1 MDAFSKPDLVAN
13 YAART
18 EKMVPGL
25 RDLHTMAAIL
35 LAERVPVDAHILVL
49 GAGGG
54 MEIKALAQAHAS
66 WRFTGVDPS
75 EQMLGLAKQTLG
87 PLASHVI
94 FHQGYIDS
102 VEKAGF
108 DAATCF
114 LTLHFLAL
122 TERLKTLQALFC
134 RLKPGAPLVVAHH
147 SLPGSASDKD
157 RWLDRNVAFAK
168 ASGLA
173 MPPGGVRQN
182 PSSDLPILSAAQ
194 DTALLREAGF
204 VDVDVFYAG
213 FTFRGWVGYKP
224 VA

>member
-1 MDAFSKPDLVAN
+1 MEAFSKPELVAN

-25 RDLHTMAAIL
+25 RDLHMMAAVL
-35 LAERVPVDAHILVL
+35 LAERVPADAQILVL

-54 MEIKALAQAHAS
+54 LEIRAFSQLYPG
-66 WRFTGVDPS
+66 WRFDGVDPS
-75 EQMLGLAKQTLG
+75 AQMLDLAQQTLG
-87 PLASHVI
+87 PLASHVT
-94 FHQGYIDS
+94 FRQGYIDS
-102 VEKAGF
+102 VEETDF

-114 LTLHFLAL
+114 LTLHFLAQA
-122 TERLKTLQALFC
+122 ERLKTLQALFC

-157 RWLDRNVAFAK
+157 RWLDRNMAFAK

-182 PSSDLPILSAAQ
+182 PSRDLPILSAAQ

-224 VA
+224 VT

>member
-1 MDAFSKPDLVAN
+1 MEAFSKPDLVAN

-25 RDLHTMAAIL
+25 HDLYTMAAVL
-35 LAERVPVDAHILVL
+35 LAERVPADARILVL

-54 MEIKALAQAHAS
+54 LEIRAFAQLHS
-66 WRFTGVDPS
+66 GWRFDGVDPS
-75 EQMLGLAKQTLG
+75 EQMLDLARQTLG
-87 PLASHVI
+87 PLASRVT
-94 FHQGYIDS
+94 FQQGYIDS
-102 VEKAGF
+102 IEQAGF

-114 LTLHFLAL
+114 LTLHFLQQA
-122 TERLKTLQALFC
+122 ERLETLRALFC

-147 SLPGSASDKD
+147 SLPGSAFDKD
-157 RWLDRNVAFAK
+157 RWLDRNVAFAT

-173 MPPGGVRQN
+173 MPPGGARKN
-182 PSSDLPILSAAQ
+182 PSRDLPILSAAQ

-204 VDVDVFYAG
+204 VDVDVFYTG

-224 VA
+224 MT